1 MHTLC
6 RAISVR
12 SAKQWWDQHACLQM
26 GRIYSCVFSYRGRG
40 GRRCWPAGVRPHL
53 MSLKCL
59 EGGPWVVGAL
69 RSLPGAGRTCRVPD
83 LRKNTGFGP
92 LDLTFRVNFAT

>member
-1 MHTLC
+1 
-6 RAISVR
+6 
-12 SAKQWWDQHACLQM
+12 
-26 GRIYSCVFSYRGRG
+26 
-40 GRRCWPAGVRPHL
+40 